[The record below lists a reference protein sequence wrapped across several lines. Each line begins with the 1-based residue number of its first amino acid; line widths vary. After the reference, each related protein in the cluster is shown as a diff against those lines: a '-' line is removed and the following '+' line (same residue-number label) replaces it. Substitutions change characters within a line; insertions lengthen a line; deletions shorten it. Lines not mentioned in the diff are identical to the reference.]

1 MKIKTIQIL
10 FFLLNFSFGSFSNE
24 VTVNQEYTDINM
36 IKFGAIADGKTDN
49 TNVIQNA
56 IDKCSESGGGVV
68 FFPAGTYMSGS
79 IFIKSNVT
87 INLHKHAV
95 LKGIAISAYPDRRLG
110 KNSGRMS
117 FIQVDS
123 VSNVTIMG
131 EGTIDGNGDNEFFQM
146 GNNGGPRPHLV
157 QLHKSKNIVIKDVH
171 LINAAFWTLQ
181 LVENDGVRIDGITIY
196 SLNNWNND
204 GIDIDSKNVIISN
217 CRIDCDD
224 DAICFKSSSYGGSLV
239 ENVVITNCII
249 GSNCNFIKFG
259 MSKVGFKSVTITNC
273 VLKPAAE
280 SNFRYWEKKTDGV
293 TDPITGLNGI
303 ALEVVDGGI
312 MDQITI
318 SNIVMTGIQTPIFIR
333 LQQGRPRSA
342 ESQKTP
348 VGSLKNVLISN
359 IVATAKSR
367 IACSITGIPG
377 SYVEN
382 IVVRDMI
389 VNCMGGGTKDD
400 VTRVIPERQNS
411 YPDNWMFYSEL
422 PGSSL
427 RHADLPAYGMY
438 VRHAKNVYLDNIQF
452 NLMQPDYRPAIWI
465 EDAKDVTLRSFRAT
479 QPSGNQDLIIKRES
493 VVKVLD

>member
-1 MKIKTIQIL
+1 MNIKTIL
-10 FFLLNFSFGSFSNE
+10 LFTFFLNIIFACSANKIVGNE
-24 VTVNQEYTDINM
+24 SYTDINM
-36 IKFGAIADGKTDN
+36 IEFGAKPDGKTDN
-49 TNVIQNA
+49 TEIIQKA
-56 IDKCSESGGGVV
+56 IDECSESGGGVIC
-68 FFPAGTYMSGS
+68 FPAGTYMSGS
-79 IFIKSNVT
+79 IFLKSNVT
-87 INLHKHAV
+87 LNLHKLAV
-95 LKGIAISAYPDRRLG
+95 LKGIADAGAYPG
-110 KNSGRMS
+110 KHYPRMS

-131 EGTIDGNGDNEFFQM
+131 EGTIDGSGDHEVFQM
-146 GNNGGPRPHLV
+146 GNNGGPRPFLV
-157 QLHKSKNIVIKDVH
+157 QLRKGKNIVVKDVH

-181 LVENDGVRIDGITIY
+181 LLENDGVRIDGISIY

-224 DAICFKSSSYGGSLV
+224 DAICFKSSSYDGNFV
-239 ENVVITNCII
+239 ENVVISNCII

-259 MSKVGFKSVTITNC
+259 MSKVGFKNVTITNC

-280 SNFRYWEKKTDGV
+280 SNFRYWDKKTDGV
-293 TDPITGLNGI
+293 TDPITGLSGI
-303 ALEVVDGGI
+303 ALEIVDGGI
-312 MDQITI
+312 MEQITI
-318 SNIVMTGIQTPIFIR
+318 SNITMTGIQTPLFIR
-333 LQQGRPRSA
+333 LQQGRPRCI
-342 ESQKTP
+342 ECQQKP
-348 VGSLKNVLISN
+348 VGSLKNILISN

-400 VTRVIPERQNS
+400 VTRVIPERENS

-452 NLMQPDYRPAIWI
+452 NLMQPDPRPAIWF
-465 EDAKDVTLRSFRAT
+465 EDAKDVTLRSFKAT
-479 QPSGNQDLIIKRES
+479 QPIGDQDLIIKRES